1 MAADEEWAVTLICEW
16 GGCRRVERFES
27 RRKVCDG
34 RRFPVRENGG
44 ELPQTSRRPQW

>member
-27 RRKVCDG
+27 RRTVRDG
-34 RRFPVRENGG
+34 RRFPEMRALVAPGHAKG
-44 ELPQTSRRPQW
+44 PQS